1 MIKVGGTAAQP
12 EFWLDTAATSYW
24 FRVTKFGHL
33 EHVYYGPYLSPQP
46 MEPLA
51 LKRTAQIGSTVAYDQ
66 SDLNYS
72 LDTIPLEWSG
82 SGYGDYR
89 YSPVELLMPDG
100 SYATDFTYQ
109 THQVITGPVPM
120 AALPGAY
127 EEKPEPHHRG
137 LFTAKTPMLGSQT
150 LKITLTDPTG
160 VELDLYYTVFDQ
172 TNVITRRVVLRN
184 KAAKPVMV
192 RRLLSGMVDLP
203 GQGLEMLTFDGGWIK
218 ETHLHKRRVTYGQLV
233 NSSTTGASS
242 NRHNPG
248 FIVADRHTTQENGL
262 AYGFNLVYSGNHLG
276 VVELS
281 NLDLARVALGINDFN
296 FSWEVPPGESFET
309 PEMVMTVSDNGFN
322 GVSHNFHDFIN
333 NHIVRGDWKLKPRP
347 VLFNNWEAHFFK
359 FDERKLLDL
368 AKSAKGLGA
377 ELFVL
382 DDGWFGARN
391 SDNAGLGDYTVNLK
405 KLPGGLAGFGQQ
417 LKRMGLDFGLWFE
430 PEMVNED
437 SELYRAHP
445 DWALKVPGRR
455 HALGR
460 NQLVLDLSN
469 KDVQDYIINSV
480 GRILDENPITYVKWD
495 MNRHISD
502 AYSPTLVGREGE
514 FYHRYILGLYR
525 VLGEIFYPRPH
536 ILLESCSSGGNRF
549 DLGML
554 CYSPQV
560 WSSDDTDPIERLAI
574 QGGLSYLYPPS
585 TMGAHVS
592 AAPHQQTL
600 RQTPLSTRFNVA
612 AFGVL
617 GYELDLKYVDR
628 LELKEIVD
636 QIKFYKKHRET
647 LQFGVF
653 SRLDYPKKNK
663 VVWQTAARDKSEVIS
678 GFFQTLATAS
688 EGYDRLR
695 VIDLLPNKRY
705 HLETK
710 PQSLYLSRFGGL
722 LKHVLPVE
730 LDPNG
735 FILRTAGKYY
745 KLNDC
750 VEKYDGDGELF
761 GQGVL
766 LNNQFVGSN
775 YNEQT
780 RLLGDFGSNLYVT
793 ERK

>member
-1 MIKVGGTAAQP
+1 MIKVGRGPQA
-12 EFWLDTAATSYW
+12 EFWLETQDTSYW

-33 EHVYYGPYLSPQP
+33 EHVYYGARLEPQA

-51 LKRTAQIGSTVAYDQ
+51 LKCTAQVGSTVAYDQ

-72 LDTIPLEWSG
+72 LDILPLEWSG
-82 SGYGDYR
+82 NGYGDYR
-89 YSPVELLMPDG
+89 YSPAEIMMPDG
-100 SYATDFTYQ
+100 SYATDFIYKGYQ
-109 THQVITGPVPM
+109 VFAGAVPM
-120 AALPGAY
+120 GSLPSAYDEAARHHHLLGGA
-127 EEKPEPHHRG
+127 KAAG
-137 LFTAKTPMLGSQT
+137 CQT
-150 LKITLTDPTG
+150 LKITLADPTG
-160 VELDLYYTVFDQ
+160 VELDLYYTVYAS
-172 TNVITRRVVLRN
+172 TNVIARRVVLRN
-184 KAAKPVMV
+184 GGNSPLVI

-203 GQGLEMLTFDGGWIK
+203 GHGLEMLTFDGGWIK
-218 ETHLHKRRVTYGQLV
+218 ETHLHKRKVTYGQLV
-233 NSSTTGASS
+233 NSSTTGGSS

-248 FIVADRHTTQENGL
+248 FIIAARHTTQEHGL
-262 AYGFNLVYSGNHLG
+262 AYGFNLIYSGNHLG

-281 NLDLARVALGINDFN
+281 NMDLVRVALGINDHCFN
-296 FSWEVPPGESFET
+296 WELPPGASFET
-309 PEMVMTVSDNGFN
+309 PELVMTVSGAGFN
-322 GVSHNFHDFIN
+322 GVSHNFHDFVN
-333 NHIVRGDWKLKPRP
+333 HHIVRGDWKLKPRP

-368 AKSAKGLGA
+368 AKTARGLGA

-391 SDNAGLGDYTVNLK
+391 SDTAGLGDYSVNRK
-405 KLPGGLAGFGQQ
+405 KLPAGLAGFGAK
-417 LKRMGLDFGLWFE
+417 LRRLGLDFGLWFE

-455 HALGR
+455 HTLGR
-460 NQLVLDLSN
+460 NQYVLDLSN
-469 KDVQDYIINSV
+469 KAVQDYIIRSV
-480 GRILDENPITYVKWD
+480 GRILDENPISYVKWD

-502 AYSPTLVGREGE
+502 AYSPTLAPGREGE
-514 FYHRYILGLYR
+514 FFHRYILGLYR

-536 ILLESCSSGGNRF
+536 VLLESCSSGGNRF

-560 WSSDDTDPIERLAI
+560 WSSDDTDPVERLAI

-628 LELKEIVD
+628 LELKEISE

-663 VVWQTAARDKSEVIS
+663 VLWQSAARDGSEVVS

-695 VIDLLPNKRY
+695 VLGLLPDKRY

-735 FILRTAGKYY
+735 FVLRTAGKYY

-750 VEKYDGDGELF
+750 VEKYDGDGKLF
-761 GQGVL
+761 EQGVM
-766 LNNQFVGSN
+766 LNNQFIGTH